1 MKITFNSYLQSA
13 NLVKEPPLAATESTK
28 EIESTTAPSPPEKV
42 EKVEEPRKMSASQRS
57 QIGPDTPPPDTAPR
71 LPPKPGETLRRCVSH
86 REGPNKIKIVAHP
99 LYKSNL

>member
-1 MKITFNSYLQSA
+1 MGEITFHSYLQSA

-42 EKVEEPRKMSASQRS
+42 EKGEEPRKMSASQRS

-71 LPPKPGETLRRCVSH
+71 LPPKPGETARRCV
-86 REGPNKIKIVAHP
+86 RVIEKVKIKNCGPSI
-99 LYKSNL
+99 

>member
-1 MKITFNSYLQSA
+1 MGEITFHSYLQSA

-42 EKVEEPRKMSASQRS
+42 EKGEEPRKMSASQRS

-71 LPPKPGETLRRCVSH
+71 LPPKPGETARRCV
-86 REGPNKIKIVAHP
+86 RVIEKVKIKIVAHP
-99 LYKSNL
+99 NECNL

>member
-1 MKITFNSYLQSA
+1 M
-13 NLVKEPPLAATESTK
+13 KEPPLAATESTK
-28 EIESTTAPSPPEKV
+28 EIESTAAPSPPEKV

-86 REGPNKIKIVAHP
+86 REGPNKNFGPSVV
-99 LYKSNL
+99 